1 MAPNYYSQYPKFHVA
16 VDCIIFGFQAG
27 RLKLLLQKRPFE
39 PRLGEWSLMGGFVRR
54 EEDIDDAAKRVLTEL
69 TGLKDVYMEQVGAFG
84 SVNRDSGD
92 RVISIA
98 YSALLN
104 IDEVDEQLN
113 RDHGA
118 HWEGI
123 NESPTLLFDHREMV
137 DKAYRRL
144 KAIISHR
151 PVGFNLLPPL
161 FTLSQLQALYEAILD
176 EPIDKRNF
184 RKKIS
189 EMHFIEKTESID
201 KESSKR
207 GAALYRFNE
216 HVYNKLGNFKL

>member
-1 MAPNYYSQYPKFHVA
+1 MAPSYYSQYPKFHVA

-54 EEDIDDAAKRVLTEL
+54 EKDIDDAAKRVLTEL

-144 KAIISHR
+144 KASISHR

-161 FTLSQLQALYEAILD
+161 FTLSQLQSLYEAILD

-207 GAALYRFNE
+207 GASLYRFNE
-216 HVYNKLGNFKL
+216 QVYNKLGNFKL